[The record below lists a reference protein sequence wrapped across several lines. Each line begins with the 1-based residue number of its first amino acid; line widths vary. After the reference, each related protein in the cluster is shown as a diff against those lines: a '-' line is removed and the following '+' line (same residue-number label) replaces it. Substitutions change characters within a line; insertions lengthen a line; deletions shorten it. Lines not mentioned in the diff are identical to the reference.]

1 MGQIEVGEDEIPVL
15 VGDPLESDD
24 RVGNVGHVEAA
35 ALAKHVAGETRR
47 GGIVL
52 DDKDSSWAGGRAGAG
67 HAPRLFAWDS
77 RRVRRPVAGWFPVPP
92 AGSARGSAR
101 RRQGAVAGP
110 AGRPRR

>member
-52 DDKDSSWAGGRAGAG
+52 DDKDSSWAGGRSGAA
-67 HAPRLFAWDS
+67 HAPRLFAGDS
-77 RRVRRPVAGWFPVPP
+77 RAVLRPVAGWVRVAP
-92 AGSARGSAR
+92 AGSARRAAPAR
-101 RRQGAVAGP
+101 PVA
-110 AGRPRR
+110 